1 MNRQE
6 LKQAWFNMDHSK
18 TPVRKEIIVTMD
30 KYKDRIGQGTV
41 QILSDG
47 PDGYSSFKTHQKVP
61 VQYALDRIEESV
73 GEYRDLTDHK
83 LIIKQ

>member
-6 LKQAWFNMDHSK
+6 LKTMFLNMA
-18 TPVRKEIIVTMD
+18 PVARKEVREIIVTMD
-30 KYKDRIGQGTV
+30 KYEGRKGQGTV

-47 PDGYSSFKTHQKVP
+47 PDGYSSFKTHQEDP

-73 GEYRDLTDHK
+73 GEYQDLTDHK
-83 LIIKQ
+83 LIIK